1 MKRANAWALLSALAS
16 AIGCATLPSVPE
28 GTCGNLVVD
37 GNEDCEQF
45 SAEEGTRCGAS
56 GKGACRFVC
65 GASAENARCP
75 TGFACGT
82 DGLCRTA
89 SGSFDNDVVP
99 TFAMASHAL
108 GAADFDGD
116 GRSEIVSKGPRATTV
131 FGLELG
137 IADARAS
144 LRQRASFLSSD
155 VSFPA
160 LGSLEAGG
168 RADLA
173 LVRSLGFISLWR
185 GEPSGALAPTFY
197 AAFPVTGD
205 EFRLFTAEVLP
216 GSIDAFYYGREV
228 LVAVRIQDQF
238 ALAYLQPPTTVIHPV
253 APLPAAP
260 SALAGTQRAARLAE
274 ALPCDVQ
281 VIAFANA
288 SSVSLVPLCRP
299 HNGTFEANDL
309 LDFDAT
315 QPGPPTP
322 HKRHVAPTSVGTG
335 AYVVGVGGVIVF
347 DVDGDGHLDLLIDG
361 VKPGQNDH
369 TTLLAFGLGDGRFHN
384 ESWKGKPI
392 PTNPSNVVG
401 VAAPIDCGKNVQ
413 RGFPLAVG
421 HLTRGDDRLDGVFEK
436 GVCYRTSM
444 GERFFEIADD
454 GAMREAAIGDI
465 NGNGI
470 DDVVAAS
477 KTSLEIFSGTGEF
490 SHRFTVPT
498 SEKAGHIALG
508 DVDGDLIQDIA
519 YRDSPEGVESVVLMF
534 GRASAGPEAPVT
546 LGTIAGEVEQILVN
560 PVNSNVR
567 NSDEL
572 ADIGVVSS
580 DRNSTTD
587 PYSVALLQGTTDR
600 QLEAPF
606 SVGDNEVSSRPRH
619 SFATLL
625 TAGHFLPGALDSLA
639 VVAGEV
645 PSTIDEIWLVPV
657 DAKNRLDAK
666 KMRVT
671 RGAFAGKYRW
681 KHARSIATDLDRVT
695 AGASDGEARAAIEE
709 LVIVAP
715 GESVAQQNRLFVA
728 RAKSEREDAF
738 TVTTLEIP
746 GPGAGRAEQPF
757 DVVSADFDGDGVADI
772 AVRSEHD
779 GPSRVNV
786 FFNDGAGSLLK
797 EPVQVTLDG
806 QEPLAIATCALRANT
821 KVMMVAWSDKTVRA
835 VTFAQRV
842 PTVGSPL
849 LDAPGVKALV
859 GADVDGDGVDDL
871 TVAQSGLVSVHY
883 GAPQKR

>member
-1 MKRANAWALLSALAS
+1 MKRANAWALLGTVAS
-16 AIGCATLPSVPE
+16 AIGCATLPAVPE

-65 GASAENARCP
+65 GASAADARCP
-75 TGFACGT
+75 SGFGCGI

-89 SGSFDNDVVP
+89 SGSFDNAEVP
-99 TFAMASHAL
+99 TFTMTSHAL

-116 GRSEIVSKGPRATTV
+116 GRSEIVAKGPRATTV

-160 LGSLEAGG
+160 LGSLAAGG

-173 LVRSLGFISLWR
+173 LVRSLGFIALWR

-197 AAFPVTGD
+197 AAFPATGD
-205 EFRLFTAEVLP
+205 EFRLLTAEVLP

-228 LVAVRIQDQF
+228 LVAIRILEQF
-238 ALAYLQPPTTVIHPV
+238 ALAYLQPPSTVIHPV

-260 SALAGTQRAARLAE
+260 SAFAGTQRAARLAE

-281 VIAFANA
+281 VIAFVNA
-288 SSVSLVPLCRP
+288 SSVALTPLCRP
-299 HNGTFEANDL
+299 YKGTFEPNDL
-309 LDFDAT
+309 LDFD
-315 QPGPPTP
+315 QPGPPPP
-322 HKRHVAPTSVGTG
+322 HKRHVASTLVGTG
-335 AYVVGVGGVIVF
+335 AYVVGAGGVIVV
-347 DVDGDGHLDLLIDG
+347 DVDVDGHLDLLIDG
-361 VKPGQNDH
+361 VKPGQKDH
-369 TTLLAFGLGDGRFHN
+369 TTLVAYGLGDGRFHSD
-384 ESWKGKPI
+384 SWKGRPI
-392 PTNPSNVVG
+392 PTDPSGVVG
-401 VAAPIDCGKNVQ
+401 VAPPIDCPGNVQ
-413 RGFPLAVG
+413 RQFPLAVG
-421 HLTRGDDRLDGVFEK
+421 QLTKGDDRLDGVFSS
-436 GVCYRTSM
+436 GICYRTAT
-444 GERFFEIADD
+444 GERFFATVSD
-454 GAMREAAIGDI
+454 GWLKEAAIGDI

-498 SEKAGHIALG
+498 SEKAGRIALG

-519 YRDSPEGVESVVLMF
+519 YRDSSEAVESVLLMF
-534 GRASAGPEAPVT
+534 GRAAAFPEPPVT
-546 LGTIAGEVEQILVN
+546 LGTIAGDVEQILIT

-572 ADIGVVSS
+572 ADIGVVSRE
-580 DRNSTTD
+580 RNATTD

-639 VVAGEV
+639 VVAGEEQTTV
-645 PSTIDEIWLVPV
+645 NEIWLVPV
-657 DAKNRLDAK
+657 DGKNRLDAK

-671 RGAFAGKYRW
+671 RGAFSGTYRW
-681 KHARSIATDLDRVT
+681 EHARSVAADLDRV
-695 AGASDGEARAAIEE
+695 APDANDGEAPIEE

-728 RAKSEREDAF
+728 RASLEREAF
-738 TVTTLEIP
+738 VVTTLEIP
-746 GPGAGRAEQPF
+746 GPGAGRAKRPF
-757 DVVSADFDGDGVADI
+757 DVISADFDGDGGADI

-779 GPSRVNV
+779 GQSRVSV

-797 EPVQVTLDG
+797 DPVQVTLEG
-806 QEPLAIATCALRANT
+806 QQPLAIATCALRANT
-821 KVMMVAWSDKTVRA
+821 KAMMVAWSDKTIRP
-835 VTFAQRV
+835 VTFEQRA
-842 PTVGSPL
+842 PSIGSPSF
-849 LDAPGVKALV
+849 DAPGVNALV

-871 TVAQSGLVSVHY
+871 TVAHSGLVSVHY
-883 GAPQKR
+883 GAPQKP